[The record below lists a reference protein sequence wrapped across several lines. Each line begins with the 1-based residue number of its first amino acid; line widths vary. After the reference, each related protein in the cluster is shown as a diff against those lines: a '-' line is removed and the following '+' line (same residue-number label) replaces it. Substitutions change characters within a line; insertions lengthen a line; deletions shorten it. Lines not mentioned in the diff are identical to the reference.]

1 MLLSGG
7 LRMRKHWLINQK
19 ENALYQHFR
28 SIFSSILWDNS
39 MLEGRTTTENFK
51 ITFHFNIFR
60 TTLVSDWNVKIIP

>member
-1 MLLSGG
+1 MPY
-7 LRMRKHWLINQK
+7 INILDLFF
-19 ENALYQHFR
+19 LYPLGQQVFFQVR
-28 SIFSSILWDNS
+28 S